1 MNNTILI
8 VSSIV
13 LAFFLLLWSPYVGP
27 SVAFLVISVLLFRGI
42 YLLTDIQ
49 KRLSQ
54 ITTNPETEIEN
65 QEKAE
70 VNQKA

>member
-8 VSSIV
+8 VSSIG
-13 LAFFLLLWSPYVGP
+13 AFLLLMWSPNFGS
-27 SVAFLVISVLLFRGI
+27 SVAFLIIAVLLFRGI
-42 YLLTDIQ
+42 NLLTDIQ
-49 KRLSQ
+49 KRLAQ
-54 ITTNPETEIEN
+54 ITTDPEIEN

>member
-8 VSSIV
+8 VSSIG
-13 LAFFLLLWSPYVGP
+13 AFFLLMWSPNFGS
-27 SVAFLVISVLLFRGI
+27 SVAFLIIAVLLFRGI
-42 YLLTDIQ
+42 NLLTDIQ
-49 KRLSQ
+49 KRLAQ
-54 ITTNPETEIEN
+54 ITTDPEIEN

>member
-13 LAFFLLLWSPYVGP
+13 LAFFLLMLSPNIGS
-27 SVAFLVISVLLFRGI
+27 SVAFLVIAVLLFRGI
-42 YLLTDIQ
+42 NLLTDIQ
-49 KRLSQ
+49 KRLAQ
-54 ITTNPETEIEN
+54 ITTDPEIEN